1 MPTENDTVPT
11 PVFPLGKALKSRKFT
26 GTVWLQWLVEPD
38 DTFNC
43 PAVWLE
49 PVSEEDYRAEPEKTG

>member
-1 MPTENDTVPT
+1 MPTENDTVPI

-38 DTFNC
+38 DSFNC
-43 PAVWLE
+43 PAV
-49 PVSEEDYRAEPEKTG
+49 KTE